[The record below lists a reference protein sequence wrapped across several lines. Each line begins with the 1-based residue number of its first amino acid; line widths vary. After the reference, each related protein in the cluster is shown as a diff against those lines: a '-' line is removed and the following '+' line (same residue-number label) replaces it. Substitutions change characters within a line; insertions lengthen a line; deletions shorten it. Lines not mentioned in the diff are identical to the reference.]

1 MGTTRTVTTW
11 LNDEPAPPSLETAAR
26 PGKQPLL
33 RALDL
38 GLAGL
43 ALLPLA
49 LPLTLALATRIGR
62 MQRQAV
68 QGRDGTA
75 FERRALALPDSRAG
89 RALKALGATHWPV
102 LLNILR
108 GQMAFVGPRP
118 RPVGEHV
125 IAPTLTV
132 RPGLVNPWFIRRRTA
147 VDFGTEAQADA
158 GYLASRG
165 PRHDLGLLLR
175 GALASLLPPPAASMP
190 GRVQVGDVAFDNLG
204 MNEAIARLRDMLD
217 GTTPQQ
223 VSFVNPACVN
233 IAATHRGYRRVLARA
248 GLVLPDGIG
257 IKIGSDL
264 LGTPLKQNVNGTDLF
279 PRLCEMLQA
288 RGASV
293 FLLGGQAGVAE
304 SVASEISRRWPGL
317 QVVGTRH
324 GYFSVAEEGAVAE
337 QVRASRA
344 DVLLVAR
351 GVPSQ
356 DLFIDRHLPL
366 LGVKVAMGVGGLFD
380 FVSGRMARAPMW
392 MRETGLEWIYRLLQE
407 PGRMWRRYLVG
418 NLSFLARVG
427 LQRLGLRVPAA
438 DAMPQARPGNAS
450 DGTGMRA
457 VIFAT
462 RRAAADL
469 PVPADM
475 PAALL
480 PLGCQTVIEQVMDR
494 LLHAAITEVDIVASD
509 RPEALR
515 ALLGDGGRWGLR
527 LRWHLVADPARPYGV
542 LRSPALQHTD
552 RLLIGHADTCPGID
566 ALMRLSHAPAWALHA
581 DPESDPCWSGWASL
595 APDRLTGLP
604 PEMGIDDLVTAMG
617 DRAVAPVLWADGDL
631 RRVNGSK
638 DQLRAA
644 AAMGT
649 GPGSLD
655 VPGSWVKA
663 PWGAMSPLAR
673 VHPQARMTGPVL
685 IGPGCI
691 VDRNAEIGP
700 GVVLSRNVLVS
711 GGSRLASC
719 VVLPD
724 SYVGAGLD
732 LNHVV
737 VNGSRIR
744 HVRLGV
750 ETVLTPGD
758 ALLLDLE
765 PVAVWGPA
773 ALPRLLA
780 AFAWLLV
787 SPAIA
792 TRKVVRRWTGRAP
805 DWRAVPVVTGRD
817 EASGELQTSPLRCA
831 LPITDAGRAGMWT
844 LLAGLQDVAAG
855 RRSWFG
861 VRPRGP
867 SQWYALRPEWQ
878 NILSRTPVGLLHAP
892 AWTED
897 PAQREEACAAADIYL
912 AVQPTH
918 RRALTVLRGMMPS
931 RRTARH

>member
-1 MGTTRTVTTW
+1 MDTRTERTW
-11 LNDEPAPPSLETAAR
+11 LNEDPTSPSPALAGG
-26 PGKQPLL
+26 PGEQPLL

-38 GLAGL
+38 CLAGL

-49 LPLTLALATRIGR
+49 LPLALAAAIGR
-62 MQRQAV
+62 TQRQAV
-68 QGRDGTA
+68 QGRGGAA
-75 FERRALALPDSRAG
+75 FERLTLALPDGRMG
-89 RALKALGATHWPV
+89 RALRALGATHWPV
-102 LLNILR
+102 LLHILR

-118 RPVGEHV
+118 RPIGEV
-125 IAPTLTV
+125 VAATTLAV

-165 PRHDLGLLLR
+165 PRHDLGLLVR
-175 GALASLLPPPAASMP
+175 GALASLLPPPAASVP
-190 GRVQVGDVAFDNLG
+190 GRVQVGDVAFDNLN
-204 MNEAIARLRDMLD
+204 MSEAIARLRDMLD
-217 GTTPQQ
+217 GTTPRQ

-233 IAATHRGYRRVLARA
+233 IAAAHRGYRRLLARA

-304 SVASEISRRWPGL
+304 AVAAEISRRWPGL
-317 QVVGTRH
+317 RVAGKRH
-324 GYFSVAEEGAVAE
+324 GFFSVAEEGVVAE

-344 DVLLVAR
+344 DMLLVAR
-351 GVPSQ
+351 GVPAQ

-380 FVSGRMARAPMW
+380 FVSGRIARAPMW
-392 MRETGLEWIYRLLQE
+392 MRETGFEWVYRLLQE

-418 NLSFLARVG
+418 NLSFLGRVG
-427 LQRLGLRVPAA
+427 FQRLGLRRPAA
-438 DAMPQARPGNAS
+438 DAVPQARPDSAR
-450 DGTGMRA
+450 DGAGVRA

-469 PVPADM
+469 PVPADT

-480 PLGCQTVIEQVMDR
+480 PMGCQTVIEQVMDR
-494 LLHAAITEVDIVASD
+494 LLHAAVTEVDIVASD

-515 ALLGDGGRWGLR
+515 ALLGDGSRWGLR

-542 LRSPALQHTD
+542 LRSPTFQLAH
-552 RLLIGHADTCPGID
+552 RLVVGHADSCPGID

-581 DPESDPCWSGWASL
+581 DRDRDPCWSGWASL
-595 APDRLTGLP
+595 APDRLTELP
-604 PEMGIDDLVTAMG
+604 PEMGTDDLVRAMG
-617 DRAVAPVLWADGDL
+617 DRALPPVLWADRDL
-631 RRVNGSK
+631 TLLNGSH

-644 AAMGT
+644 LAQGQAQGCD
-649 GPGSLD
+649 D
-655 VPGSWVKA
+655 VPASWVKTS
-663 PWGAMSPLAR
+663 WGAMSPLAR
-673 VHPQARMTGPVL
+673 VHPQARMTGPVR

-691 VDRNAEIGP
+691 VDRDAEVGP

-711 GGSRLASC
+711 GGSRLSHC
-719 VVLPD
+719 VILPD

-732 LNHVV
+732 LSHAV
-737 VNGSRIR
+737 VNGSRVR

-758 ALLLDLE
+758 ALLLDLKPE
-765 PVAVWGPA
+765 AVSGPS
-773 ALPRLLA
+773 ALPRALA
-780 AFAWLLV
+780 AFAWLLAV
-787 SPAIA
+787 PAIA
-792 TRKVVRRWTGRAP
+792 TRRAVRRWMGRAP
-805 DWRAVPVVTGRD
+805 DWRTVPVVTGRH

-831 LPITDAGRAGMWT
+831 PPNTDAGRAGLWA

-861 VRPRGP
+861 VRPRGH

-897 PAQREEACAAADIYL
+897 PTQREEACAAADIYL
-912 AVQPTH
+912 AVQPAH
-918 RRALTVLRGMMPS
+918 RRALTVLRGLMPPQ
-931 RRTARH
+931 RTARH